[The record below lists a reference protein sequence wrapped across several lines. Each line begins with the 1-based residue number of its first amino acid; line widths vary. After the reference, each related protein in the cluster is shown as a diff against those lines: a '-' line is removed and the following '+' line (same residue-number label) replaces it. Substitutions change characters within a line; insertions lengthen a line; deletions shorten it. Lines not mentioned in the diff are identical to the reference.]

1 MQEKKHGLSK
11 REIVIVTIMLVLLI
25 TVVSSIFLLFIHPL
39 PILFSLK
46 AAIID
51 QLGAELP
58 NPAFVNNATITL
70 EAYGFNVTYY
80 NETIDVDFFKELAK
94 RNYGIIILRA
104 HSALRDDSSTVDLF
118 TSEPYVSSA
127 HSDEQDNGLVVKGTL
142 YYTRTPQGYFAV
154 TSKFIENLEG
164 TFPKSIVIAM
174 GCWGMKPGL
183 EQTLAG
189 AFVRKGAT
197 AFLGWTNL
205 VGYSHSDDETSKLLT
220 NLFVHNKTLDEAV
233 GGTEQ
238 DIWYYGSQMRYYPS
252 EAGSLRISDL
262 VAEANANTTSK
273 LQLATS
279 PYDLMQTLTATDC
292 QPKVFKTEL
301 DKADSLDVSL
311 VSKRSGSTGCGG
323 HRLKD

>member
-1 MQEKKHGLSK
+1 
-11 REIVIVTIMLVLLI
+11 VIVTVMLVLLI

-39 PILFSLK
+39 PVLFSLK

-94 RNYGIIILRA
+94 RNYGVVILRA
-104 HSALRDDSSTVDLF
+104 HSALRDDNSTVDLF
-118 TSEPYVSSA
+118 TSERYVSSA
-127 HSDEQDNGLVVKGTL
+127 HSDEQENGLVVKGTL
-142 YYTRTPQGYFAV
+142 NYTGTPQKYFAV

-164 TFPKSIVIAM
+164 TFPKSIIIAM
-174 GCWGMKPGL
+174 GCWGLKPGL

-233 GGTEQ
+233 GGTER
-238 DIWYYGSQMRYYPS
+238 DFWYYGSQMRYYPS

-292 QPKVFKTEL
+292 QQR
-301 DKADSLDVSL
+301 S
-311 VSKRSGSTGCGG
+311 SKLSWI
-323 HRLKD
+323 RLAR

>member
-1 MQEKKHGLSK
+1 
-11 REIVIVTIMLVLLI
+11 MLVLLI

-39 PILFSLK
+39 PVLFSLK

-70 EAYGFNVTYY
+70 EAYGFDVTYY

-127 HSDEQDNGLVVKGTL
+127 HRYEQENGLVVMGTL
-142 YYTRTPQGYFAV
+142 YYTEASPEYFAV

-174 GCWGMKPGL
+174 GCWGLKHGL

-205 VGYSHSDDETSKLLT
+205 VGYLHSDNETSKLLT
-220 NLFVHNKTLDEAV
+220 NLFVHNKTLGEAV
-233 GGTEQ
+233 NATEL
-238 DIWYYGSQMRYYPS
+238 DFDYWSQMKCYPIEVS
-252 EAGSLRISDL
+252 GLRISDL
-262 VAEANANTTSK
+262 VAEANAQTTSK
-273 LQLATS
+273 LQLATLS
-279 PYDLMQTLTATDC
+279 YDLMQTLTTTDC
-292 QPKVFKTEL
+292 QPKVFKIEL
-301 DKADSLDVSL
+301 NRAGLLDVSL
-311 VSKRSGSTGCGG
+311 VSKWSCSADCGE
-323 HRLKD
+323 HRLLD

>member
-1 MQEKKHGLSK
+1 M
-11 REIVIVTIMLVLLI
+11 IVTIMLVLLI

-39 PILFSLK
+39 PVLFSLK

-70 EAYGFNVTYY
+70 EAYGFDVTYY
-80 NETIDVDFFKELAK
+80 NETIGVDFFKELAK

-104 HSALRDDSSTVDLF
+104 HSALRNDSSTVDLF

-127 HSDEQDNGLVVKGTL
+127 HSYEQENGLVVMGTL
-142 YYTRTPQGYFAV
+142 YYTEASPEYFAV

-174 GCWGMKPGL
+174 GCWGLKPGL

-197 AFLGWTNL
+197 AFLGWTEL
-205 VGYSHSDDETSKLLT
+205 VGCSHSDNETSKLLT
-220 NLFVHNKTLDEAV
+220 NLFVHNRTLDEAV
-233 GGTEQ
+233 GGTEW
-238 DIWYYGSQMRYYPS
+238 DFIYGSQMKYYPS
-252 EAGSLRISDL
+252 EVGSLRISDL

-292 QPKVFKTEL
+292 QQR
-301 DKADSLDVSL
+301 S
-311 VSKRSGSTGCGG
+311 SKLSWI
-323 HRLKD
+323 RLAR

>member
-1 MQEKKHGLSK
+1 M
-11 REIVIVTIMLVLLI
+11 IVTIMLVLLI
-25 TVVSSIFLLFIHPL
+25 TVVSSIFLLFIRPL
-39 PILFSLK
+39 PVLFSLK

-70 EAYGFNVTYY
+70 EACGFDVTYY

-104 HSALRDDSSTVDLF
+104 HSALRNDSSTVDLF

-127 HSDEQDNGLVVKGTL
+127 HSYEQENGLVVMGTL
-142 YYTRTPQGYFAV
+142 YYTEASPEYFAV

-220 NLFVHNKTLDEAV
+220 NFFVHNKTLDEAV
-233 GGTEQ
+233 GGTER
-238 DIWYYGSQMRYYPS
+238 DFAYYGSQMRYYPS
-252 EAGSLRISDL
+252 EVGSLRISDL
-262 VAEANANTTSK
+262 VAEANAQTTSK

-292 QPKVFKTEL
+292 QQR
-301 DKADSLDVSL
+301 S
-311 VSKRSGSTGCGG
+311 SKLSWI
-323 HRLKD
+323 RLAR

>member
-1 MQEKKHGLSK
+1 
-11 REIVIVTIMLVLLI
+11 MLVLLI

-39 PILFSLK
+39 PVLFSLK
-46 AAIID
+46 AAIVD

-58 NPAFVNNATITL
+58 DPAFANNATIAL
-70 EAYGFNVTYY
+70 ETYGFNVTYY
-80 NETIDVDFFKELAK
+80 NKTIDVDFFKELAK
-94 RNYGIIILRA
+94 RNYGVIILRA
-104 HSALRDDSSTVDLF
+104 HSALRSDNSTVDLF
-118 TSEPYVSSA
+118 TSEPYRSSA

-142 YYTRTPQGYFAV
+142 YYAGTPREYFAV

-174 GCWGMKPGL
+174 GCWGLKPGL

-189 AFVRKGAT
+189 AFVKKGAT
-197 AFLGWTNL
+197 AFLGWTEL
-205 VGYSHSDDETSKLLT
+205 VGYSHSDNETSKLLT
-220 NLFVHNKTLDEAV
+220 NLFVHNRTLDEAV
-233 GGTEQ
+233 SGTEW
-238 DIWYYGSQMRYYPS
+238 DFDYGSQMKYYPT
-252 EAGSLRISDL
+252 EAGSLRVSDL
-262 VAEANANTTSK
+262 VAEANAQTTSK
-273 LQLATS
+273 LQLAAL

-301 DKADSLDVSL
+301 DKAGSLDVSL